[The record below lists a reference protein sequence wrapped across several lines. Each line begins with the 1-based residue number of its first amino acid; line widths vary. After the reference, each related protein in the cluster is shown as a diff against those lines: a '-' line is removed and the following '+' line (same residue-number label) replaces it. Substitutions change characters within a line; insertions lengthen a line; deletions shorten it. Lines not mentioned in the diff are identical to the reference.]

1 MTRDEAKKIVMVIA
15 STYPNWHPLDMSFTV
30 DTWASMLESFTYRE
44 ISEALKAFVLS
55 DTSGFAPAPGQLIG
69 LLDRVTNNQ
78 ELNEMEAWLLV
89 SKALRNG
96 YYGAEQEFERLPPIV
111 QKAVGSPSQLRN
123 WSQTDS
129 DSVENVIQSNF
140 MRTYRQE
147 LAKDREMRKIPQG
160 IRSTLEQSKGAFIE
174 GEKYEQQ
181 SKRL

>member
-30 DTWASMLESFTYRE
+30 DVWASMLESYTYQE
-44 ISEALKAFVLS
+44 IGAALKAFIVS
-55 DTSGFAPAPGQLIG
+55 DTSGFAPTPGQVIG
-69 LLDRVTNNQ
+69 LLDRVTNRQ

-96 YYGAEQEFERLPPIV
+96 YYGAEQEFEKLPLLV
-111 QKAVGSPSQLRN
+111 QKAVGAPSQIRN

-129 DSVENVIQSNF
+129 ESVENVIQSNF

-147 LAKDREMRKIPQG
+147 LAKSREMRKIPQET
-160 IRSTLEQSKGAFIE
+160 RSALEQSKNMLIE
-174 GEKYEQQ
+174 DK
-181 SKRL
+181 